1 MSFVAKIQ
9 PKLHLPQIDIRVGH
23 DNCQEND
30 LEELVKAVREG
41 ILPRQVFNHKT
52 LLLEV
57 NFPNRM
63 ITDKN
68 FSRKQE
74 DYKDEFRLYLMCA
87 GLECESIKILSSTF
101 QMKTPMDKSIL
112 MGLDLE
118 IKFL

>member
-1 MSFVAKIQ
+1 MSFVAKIH
-9 PKLHLPQIDIRVGH
+9 PKLHLPTIDIRVGH

-30 LEELVKAVREG
+30 LEELVKAVSQG
-41 ILPRQVFNHKT
+41 ILARQIFSHKT

-57 NFPNRM
+57 NFPNRI
-63 ITDKN
+63 ITDKE
-68 FSRKQE
+68 FGRKKE
-74 DYKDEFRLYLMCA
+74 DYKDEFRLYLLCA
-87 GLECESIKILSSTF
+87 GLECESITILSSTF